1 MVGLFAGD
9 GVLGRPE
16 NRLGPFSSNPANS
29 LSLPLFLSVAFLF
42 TKTCFPFLFIYS
54 SFLFFI
60 PPLLY
65 HFFFFRFLIFV
76 SPFYRLIVVDPVLV
90 QPSHT
95 IQDPGEFHG

>member
-1 MVGLFAGD
+1 MF
-9 GVLGRPE
+9 
-16 NRLGPFSSNPANS
+16 
-29 LSLPLFLSVAFLF
+29 PL
-42 TKTCFPFLFIYS
+42 CIYLLVVS
-54 SFLFFI
+54 FFI

-65 HFFFFRFLIFV
+65 HFFFFCFLIFV

>member
-1 MVGLFAGD
+1 MF
-9 GVLGRPE
+9 
-16 NRLGPFSSNPANS
+16 
-29 LSLPLFLSVAFLF
+29 PL
-42 TKTCFPFLFIYS
+42 CIY
-54 SFLFFI
+54 LLVVYFFI